1 MFLDLSYNFLSD
13 LPDEISE
20 CTTLRYLNICGNE
33 LRGLPCSAIN
43 MTFQKIKLKN
53 NYMGNAF
60 WKDLEK
66 YQPARLE
73 NLTLG
78 VLKEHLTDQ
87 MISNPLRKKIK
98 KAEYRCAMC
107 KEIKIGQVYPV
118 LRPCSGKHSFRGLT
132 RISTD
137 EIRHFGHFDRF
148 LTDIVYVT

>member
-118 LRPCSGKHSFRGLT
+118 LRPCSGKYRILLESIRT
-132 RISTD
+132 RTA
-137 EIRHFGHFDRF
+137 EIRINVRNSQR
-148 LTDIVYVT
+148 